1 MMRRAGHLPPN
12 AGYRHAPTR
21 VRDDRKWWLLLAVL
35 LLALHRDAAAQSTTV
50 ILVRHAEK
58 AAQPANDP
66 GLTPEGEQRA
76 RDLAQVA
83 RDAGVTAVITTQF
96 ARTRATAEPLLK
108 SLGGTPEVVDAR
120 GATHAQ
126 DVAAAVRKH
135 LGQVVLVVGH
145 SNTIPAIIAALGAP
159 QPPPICDPEY
169 DNLYIVTLPATG
181 PARIIHARYGVPTQ
195 VAAGCATM
203 K

>member
-1 MMRRAGHLPPN
+1 MIPKWARTRMRAQMQSN
-12 AGYRHAPTR
+12 AYGFG
-21 VRDDRKWWLLLAVL
+21 VLILCFLLVL
-35 LLALHRDAAAQSTTV
+35 FFSCADEASAQSTTV

-58 AAQPANDP
+58 AAQPASDP

-76 RDLAQVA
+76 RDLARVV
-83 RDAGVTAVITTQF
+83 RDAGATAVITTQF
-96 ARTRATAEPLLK
+96 ARTRATAEPLLT
-108 SLGGTPEVVDAR
+108 SLGITPEVVDAR
-120 GATHAQ
+120 GATHVQ
-126 DVAAAVRKH
+126 DVAAAIRKH

-181 PARIIHARYGVPTQ
+181 PARIIHARYGAPTPVP
-195 VAAGCATM
+195 AGCATM